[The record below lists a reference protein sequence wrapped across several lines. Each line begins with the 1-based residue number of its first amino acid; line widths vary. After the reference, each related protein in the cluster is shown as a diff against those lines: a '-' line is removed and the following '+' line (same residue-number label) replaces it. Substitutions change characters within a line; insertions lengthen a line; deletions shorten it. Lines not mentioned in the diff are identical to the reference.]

1 MDIDRYD
8 HGVPS
13 WIDVSSPD
21 PGRAKEF
28 YASLF
33 GWDIADGPPE
43 AGGYAI
49 AHARGRTVAGIGPQM
64 NPAAPPAW
72 TTYVNVDSAD
82 DVAAL
87 IRTNGGTVFMD
98 PFDVMDVG
106 RMAIFADPAGAVLGL
121 WQPGSHLGAQVVN
134 ETTTWSWSELLTTDV
149 ERAQQFYGAVFGW
162 TALTHGEGDGAYTEF
177 QLAGPDGTPRSIAGM
192 MPKPPM
198 MPAEVPPF
206 WGVYFTVD
214 DVDAAKDSIT
224 KLGGTVLVGPI
235 DIEPGRFV
243 TAVDPTGATFNVIRF
258 NQQPD

>member
-1 MDIDRYD
+1 MDVDRYQ

-13 WIDVSSPD
+13 WVDVSSPD
-21 PGRAKEF
+21 PARTRDF

-33 GWDIADGPPE
+33 GWEMAVGPPE

-49 AHARGRTVAGIGPQM
+49 AQVRGRSVAGIGPQM

-72 TTYVNVDSAD
+72 TTYVDVDSAD
-82 DVAAL
+82 DVVERVRA
-87 IRTNGGTVFMD
+87 NGGTVFAEPM
-98 PFDVMDVG
+98 DVMDVG
-106 RMAIFADPAGAVLGL
+106 RMAIFADPTGAVIGL
-121 WQPGSHLGAQVVN
+121 WQPGTHLGAQVVN
-134 ETTTWSWSELLTTDV
+134 ETNTWSWSELLTTDV
-149 ERAQQFYGAVFGW
+149 ERDKQFYAAVFGW
-162 TALTHGEGDGAYTEF
+162 SERTHGEGLGAYTEF
-177 QLAGPDGTPRSIAGM
+177 QLPGDDGAPRSIAGM

-224 KLGGTVLVGPI
+224 KLGGTVLMGPA
-235 DIEPGRFV
+235 DIEPGRFLAA
-243 TAVDPTGATFNVIRF
+243 TDPTGASFSVIRF